1 MPGATTVSTMER
13 FTLLEPT
20 GAHDLTAT
28 IDAGRVL
35 LTPADVADSL
45 GWVRKPEGLCRDDEC
60 LLVAPSSGLDVDGL
74 LDLAELATLLRRPL
88 ALDIDEHAAFLGESA
103 AARSQALSTLEA
115 PDFTLPD
122 LDGAMHSLSDHRGK
136 KVFLVAWASW

>member
-1 MPGATTVSTMER
+1 MDT

-20 GAHDLTAT
+20 GAHDLVAT
-28 IDAGRVL
+28 IEGDRVL
-35 LTPADVADSL
+35 LQRDDVAAAL

-60 LLVAPSSGLDVDGL
+60 LLVSSSSGLDVGEL
-74 LDLAELATLLRRPL
+74 LDLGALAELLRRPL
-88 ALDIDEHAAFLGESA
+88 ALDLVERAGFLGESA
-103 AARSQALSTLEA
+103 SARSDALTSLDA

-122 LDGAMHSLSDHRGK
+122 LAGISHSLAEHRGK